1 MPDSDGLS
9 RDAELLFDA
18 VREAGALALTMQRQ
32 ELRRWSKPDG
42 SPVSEADEQVDHL
55 LRGKLQTARPGYG
68 WLSEETPD
76 DRTRLANEKIWIVD
90 PIDGT
95 RAFIRGGAQ
104 WCVAAAL
111 ISHGRPVAAAVYRP
125 VTEEFF
131 SAISGGGAQMN
142 GADLT
147 VNDGGTPRAAHIVGT
162 AKSLAPFADH
172 GIKADVSGE
181 LPLQLRLAFV
191 AAGHFAAALSI
202 GHKNDWDLAA
212 GDLIVHEA
220 GGRAGDLAG
229 QPFIY
234 NRSQTWQHGLV
245 AAGVKRHAI
254 MIEALRTP

>member
-1 MPDSDGLS
+1 MPDSEWLK
-9 RDAELLFDA
+9 RDAGLLFDV

-42 SPVSEADEQVDHL
+42 SPVSEADEQVDAL
-55 LRGKLQTARPGYG
+55 LRGKLQAARLGYG

-76 DRTRLANEKIWIVD
+76 DRTRLACDRIWIVD

-95 RAFIRGGAQ
+95 RAFIRGGDQ

-111 ISHGRPVAAAVYRP
+111 VSHGRPVAAAVYRP

-131 SAISGGGAQMN
+131 SAVSGGGAYMN
-142 GADLT
+142 GAALA
-147 VNDGGTPRAAHIVGT
+147 VKDGGTLRAAHVVGT
-162 AKSLAPFADH
+162 AKSLAPLADH
-172 GIKADVSGE
+172 GIEADVSGD

-191 AAGHFAAALSI
+191 AAGRCAAALSI

-220 GGRAGDLAG
+220 GGLAGDLAG
-229 QPFIY
+229 RPFIY
-234 NRSQTWQHGLV
+234 NRGQTWQHGMA
-245 AAGVKRHAI
+245 AAGARRHAI
-254 MIEALRTP
+254 IIEALRTT